1 MHRGAIDSGAIDGR
15 ALVDSGAILDA
26 ASRPLGPGNTVWLA
40 SYPKSGN
47 TWLRAIVTALETH
60 HHLFGVNQ
68 LGSGAQPYSATSAIG
83 RYGIDPRWLSRSE
96 LDRLRTSLIIDA
108 DRAGESASEARSE
121 GVGEGRGDGQGGSS
135 THATLPPPRLR
146 KTHETYRTGDDGCD
160 SGAEPFPL
168 AATRAALLVVRDPRD
183 VACSF
188 APFFG
193 VDLDTAIDRMATITG
208 DHHTSPAA
216 GRTAQPW
223 GTWSTHLQS
232 WLAPDV
238 PFPVH
243 LVRYEDL
250 RADTAGTLQPVF
262 AAIGLHCTRAQ
273 LDAAVEQARFERLR
287 DSEAERGFRETSPR
301 TTTFFRSGRAG
312 GWRDELT
319 AQQVA
324 TIETDHAAAMRLL
337 DYPLTTT
344 PRWTPLPAQLGLRVR
359 AGTVPDQL
367 DDATSPSPNAPYIA
381 TTHRAT
387 RVQLGPALA
396 LLVEDGRRA
405 TIDWRSADPHG
416 PAPAAAAA
424 ASDQSGTAPVDHP
437 PAGPVDDFS
446 WVVQGWAVTLATLQR
461 GELSLHASTVEIG
474 DEVVAIAGRRG
485 AGKSTTSMAL
495 AARGHR
501 LLVDDT
507 TLLRLTDGHAYITP
521 YARNVHLL
529 PDSAE
534 ALGIDFDGLPRLA
547 GGRLKA
553 AFTPD
558 EPPVGPRRID
568 RIVVLTPMRGTDP
581 PTLTEVR
588 GTERLGTLSQHV
600 ARQGLAPAVL
610 GPQRFFE
617 QLTALADAVVVQ
629 RLVRPLGTFTLD
641 TVLDLIETGTP
652 HATPH

>member
-1 MHRGAIDSGAIDGR
+1 MSDVGHRGAIDSGAIDGR

-68 LGSGAQPYSATSAIG
+68 LGSGAQPYSVTSAIG

-108 DRAGESASEARSE
+108 DRAGESEA
-121 GVGEGRGDGQGGSS
+121 
-135 THATLPPPRLR
+135 PRLR
-146 KTHETYRTGDDGCD
+146 KTHETYRTGDDGC
-160 SGAEPFPL
+160 GLAAGPFPL

-396 LLVEDGRRA
+396 LLVEDGRRV
-405 TIDWRSADPHG
+405 TIDWRNADADR
-416 PAPAAAAA
+416 PAPAAAA
-424 ASDQSGTAPVDHP
+424 SDQAGTAAVDHP
-437 PAGPVDDFS
+437 PAGPVDDLS

-507 TLLRLTDGHAYITP
+507 TLLRLTGGHAYITP

-558 EPPVGPRRID
+558 EPPVEPRRID

-641 TVLDLIETGTP
+641 TVIDLIETGTP
-652 HATPH
+652 HATPR